1 MENHK
6 DKTSLRKTRFWIRES
21 ITRREGITTLQ
32 RLPEGG
38 TFNEICKIDVIFKM
52 LIFSKNNES
61 KMLKRNKNIILIFWA
76 RQGLTLV
83 LRILMKMRNQDYVVL

>member
-6 DKTSLRKTRFWIRES
+6 DKTSLRKTRFSIRES

-32 RLPEGG
+32 RPPEGG
-38 TFNEICKIDVIFKM
+38 TFNQICKVDVIFKM
-52 LIFSKNNES
+52 LIFPKNNES
-61 KMLKRNKNIILIFWA
+61 KMLKRNKNIFLIFWA

-83 LRILMKMRNQDYVVL
+83 LRILIQK